1 MKTTVEIPDALMAEA
16 KKYASVRGLSFREV
30 LEMSLR
36 RTVEQQPAEKKP
48 FRLRKTSFKGK
59 GQLIHD
65 WETIRALIYEGRGG

>member
-1 MKTTVEIPDALMAEA
+1 VKTTVEIPDALMAEA

-36 RTVEQQPAEKKP
+36 RTVEQEPAEKKP

>member
-1 MKTTVEIPDALMAEA
+1 MAEA

-36 RTVEQQPAEKKP
+36 RTVEQEPVGKKT

>member
-16 KKYASVRGLSFREV
+16 KKYAAARGLTLREV

-36 RTVEQQPAEKKP
+36 RTLDQPGGKKT
-48 FRLRKTSFKGK
+48 FRLRKTTFKGK

>member
-1 MKTTVEIPDALMAEA
+1 VKTTVEIPDALMAEA

>member
-1 MKTTVEIPDALMAEA
+1 MAEA

-36 RTVEQQPAEKKP
+36 RTVEQEPAEKKP